1 MKINLQLDQI
11 LDDIRNRRIHTG
23 IDFEEIQNLICKVK
37 SKLGV
42 DGEQDELQREN
53 FHKIL
58 NINQM
63 EVLNPNTKY
72 DENKLYKTLLPNVV

>member
-1 MKINLQLDQI
+1 MKKELN
-11 LDDIRNRRIHTG
+11 DI
-23 IDFEEIQNLICKVK
+23 QAKM
-37 SKLGV
+37 
-42 DGEQDELQREN
+42 DELQREN

-63 EVLNPNTKY
+63 EVINPNTKY